1 MSARLFITAVL
12 VAASVCSSLAGQHES
27 KDART
32 ERLTAI
38 VSRIH
43 AIAKSGYTDAKFP
56 LVSCEIDPVSD
67 VQDLRSLAL
76 IFYGV
81 LSPQMGDESY
91 DFAFEAAMFR
101 CVRKLAEIP
110 GRDASRALED
120 LRLTIGRDGG
130 PALELREAIEKQAR
144 ISRQASP

>member
-1 MSARLFITAVL
+1 
-12 VAASVCSSLAGQHES
+12 
-27 KDART
+27 
-32 ERLTAI
+32 
-38 VSRIH
+38 VSR
-43 AIAKSGYTDAKFP
+43 
-56 LVSCEIDPVSD
+56 EIDSVSD

-91 DFAFEAAMFR
+91 DFAFEVAMFR

-120 LRLTIGRDGG
+120 LRLAIGRDGG

-144 ISRQASP
+144 ISKQATP

>member
-1 MSARLFITAVL
+1 MMARLFVTAAL
-12 VAASVCSSLAGQHES
+12 FATSVCSPLAGEPES
-27 KDART
+27 KAART
-32 ERLTAI
+32 ERLSAA

-43 AIAKSGYTDAKFP
+43 AIAKSGYTDAKFSA
-56 LVSCEIDPVSD
+56 VRREIDGFSS

-81 LSPQMGDESY
+81 LSPQLGDESY
-91 DFAFEAAMFR
+91 DFAFEHAMFA

-120 LRLTIGRDGG
+120 LRVTIGRDGG

-144 ISRQASP
+144 ISKEAHP